1 VWDLPGCLPSIAAVG
16 IPQGR
21 VWYRLSLW
29 VDTKRSQIKEVKEF
43 SPGDGGFFVFMDF
56 EKLLK

>member
-1 VWDLPGCLPSIAAVG
+1 MG